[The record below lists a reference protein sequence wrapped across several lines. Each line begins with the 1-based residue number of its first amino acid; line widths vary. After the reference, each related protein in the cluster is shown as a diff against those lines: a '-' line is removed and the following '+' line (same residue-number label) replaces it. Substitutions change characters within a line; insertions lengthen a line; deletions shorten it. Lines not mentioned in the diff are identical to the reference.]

1 MTMRPGRPGP
11 PAGGP
16 AALLNAAIAYHQAGR
31 LDEADAAY
39 RRVLAAM
46 PKHFDAMHLLGVV
59 ALQTGRL
66 DEAKALISGAL
77 AVNPKFAAAHNN
89 LGNVHLRQGHLDAA
103 QASFEHAVKLQP
115 GFADAHYNLGNQLR
129 RQGRLQDA
137 ATHFRRAAAANGKS
151 VQAHTNLGATLLD
164 LGDARGAVKA
174 LESAVRLKP
183 DHAEALS
190 NLGLALDRAGEP
202 ARALDVLDRAR
213 KLDPKSTT
221 ALRNRGTVLARFGR
235 HAEARQCLE
244 AALAAEPASAAAHCN
259 LGNVMRDSGNPAE
272 ALERF
277 RRAVDLDP
285 GMVEARIGLALAL
298 SDLGRDDE
306 AREHGRQLSQDAP
319 ASPAARI
326 FEGTQCLD
334 RDDTRGAAAAFREAI
349 ALQGS
354 NADAHCLLGNVLMR
368 QLRSQEAIDSF
379 KRALAADPAHV
390 RARWALVMA
399 QVPPFFAEAG
409 EVAKSRATFARMLAE
424 LDQWFDAARSADGD
438 KAVGSMQP
446 YYLAYQPTSNRE
458 LLARYG
464 ALCARLMAPSQKQH
478 VPALAARAA
487 GPVRVGIASAQ
498 LRDHSVWNAIVK
510 GWVRHLDK
518 TRFELYLFNLGAKS
532 DAETEQA
539 RQWAHRLEDGRHGLP
554 QWATTIAGCGLDV
567 LIYPEI
573 GMDPLTVKLAS
584 MRLARVQAATWGHPE
599 TTGLPTIDH
608 YLSAEALEPPHA
620 EAHYTERLVAL
631 PHLGVCYEPL
641 APTTVAPDLAGLG
654 LPQDVPLLLCPGT
667 PFKYSPLHDAVWIEI
682 SRRAT
687 PCRLVFFRPRDDTVS
702 DQLER
707 RSGAALCAGR
717 IALRRLRHVRADARP
732 RAVLRLDAALR
743 AAARHAGVFGLQHG
757 DAGDRMRTSGG
768 RTRRRVHARAPRQRH
783 PAANGH
789 GRARRDD
796 R

>member
-221 ALRNRGTVLARFGR
+221 ALRNRGMVLARFGR

-244 AALAAEPASAAAHCN
+244 ARARGRAGVGRGALQSRQRTARQRQPCRGPRALPA
-259 LGNVMRDSGNPAE
+259 G
-272 ALERF
+272 
-277 RRAVDLDP
+277 RRPRSRHGRGQDRPRA
-285 GMVEARIGLALAL
+285 GA

-306 AREHGRQLSQDAP
+306 AREHGRQLSQDHP

-334 RDDTRGAAAAFREAI
+334 RDDTRGAATAFREAI

-354 NADAHCLLGNVLMR
+354 NADAHYQLGIALLR
-368 QLRSQEAIDSF
+368 QLRSQEAIGSF
-379 KRALAADPAHV
+379 QRALAADPAH
-390 RARWALVMA
+390 
-399 QVPPFFAEAG
+399 
-409 EVAKSRATFARMLAE
+409 
-424 LDQWFDAARSADGD
+424 
-438 KAVGSMQP
+438 
-446 YYLAYQPTSNRE
+446 
-458 LLARYG
+458 
-464 ALCARLMAPSQKQH
+464 
-478 VPALAARAA
+478 
-487 GPVRVGIASAQ
+487 
-498 LRDHSVWNAIVK
+498 
-510 GWVRHLDK
+510 
-518 TRFELYLFNLGAKS
+518 
-532 DAETEQA
+532 
-539 RQWAHRLEDGRHGLP
+539 
-554 QWATTIAGCGLDV
+554 
-567 LIYPEI
+567 
-573 GMDPLTVKLAS
+573 
-584 MRLARVQAATWGHPE
+584 
-599 TTGLPTIDH
+599 
-608 YLSAEALEPPHA
+608 
-620 EAHYTERLVAL
+620 
-631 PHLGVCYEPL
+631 
-641 APTTVAPDLAGLG
+641 
-654 LPQDVPLLLCPGT
+654 
-667 PFKYSPLHDAVWIEI
+667 
-682 SRRAT
+682 
-687 PCRLVFFRPRDDTVS
+687 
-702 DQLER
+702 
-707 RSGAALCAGR
+707 AGR
-717 IALRRLRHVRADARP
+717 
-732 RAVLRLDAALR
+732 
-743 AAARHAGVFGLQHG
+743 AG
-757 DAGDRMRTSGG
+757 RW
-768 RTRRRVHARAPRQRH
+768 
-783 PAANGH
+783 
-789 GRARRDD
+789 
-796 R
+796 